1 MTPKAGVPPMPPAN
15 VGLLGCVR
23 SAALVVV
30 FSSFLSLAALAAHA
44 QSSPAPVGELF
55 PVDVDVR
62 NPALQVGT
70 GLTVT
75 NGTQL
80 AAGEAPAV
88 LRLARGG
95 QVRLCPGSG
104 LGVNTVPGNDGLLL
118 SMSAGS
124 IVVNYALQDFADTL
138 VTPDFRVLMAGPGTF
153 HFALGV
159 TSRGDTC
166 AKPMAGNSSR
176 LILSEVFGTGTY
188 QIKEDE
194 AVLFSGGKL
203 SGRTSITAECGCPGA
218 APIQRASIAVEP
230 GSVESGDASAPPTV
244 SSPAAPALA
253 PPDKPGHIKV
263 AVETPFVFSAKGSS
277 PPYSV
282 ARVNFSTLPNVF
294 SLQERVKPSVP
305 PETAPEVSAKAEEPP
320 APKKEKKEKKGF
332 MGKVKGFFSGIFHS

>member
-1 MTPKAGVPPMPPAN
+1 MPHAN
-15 VGLLGCVR
+15 VGLVGFIR
-23 SAALVVV
+23 SAALAVG
-30 FSSFLSLAALAAHA
+30 FSSFLSLAAPAAHA

-55 PVDVDVR
+55 PVDVDAR
-62 NPALQVGT
+62 SAALQVGT

-75 NGTQL
+75 NGSQL

-124 IVVNYALQDFADTL
+124 IVVNYALRDFADTL

-166 AKPMAGNSSR
+166 VKPMAGNTSR
-176 LILSEVFGTGTY
+176 LIVSEVFGTGTY

-218 APIQRASIAVEP
+218 APIQRAAV
-230 GSVESGDASAPPTV
+230 SVDTSAP
-244 SSPAAPALA
+244 SESLSPAAPSSA
-253 PPDKPGHIKV
+253 PPDKPGQNNKV
-263 AVETPFVFSAKGSS
+263 AVATPFVFSARGAS

-282 ARVNFSTLPNVF
+282 ARVNFSGLPDVF
-294 SLQERVKPSVP
+294 LLQEKVKPSVP
-305 PETAPEVSAKAEEPP
+305 RETMPEVSAKTEEPP
-320 APKKEKKEKKGF
+320 VPKKEKKEKKGF
-332 MGKVKGFFSGIFHS
+332 MGKVKGFFSGIFHN

>member
-1 MTPKAGVPPMPPAN
+1 MPKAEVPPLPHTI
-15 VGLLGCVR
+15 LGFVR
-23 SAALVVV
+23 SAALAVV
-30 FSSFLSLAALAAHA
+30 FSSFLFLAAHA

-55 PVDVDVR
+55 PVDVDAVR

-124 IVVNYALQDFADTL
+124 IVVNYALRDFADTL
-138 VTPDFRVLMAGPGTF
+138 VTPDFRILMAGPGTF

-166 AKPMAGNSSR
+166 VRPMAGNTSR
-176 LILSEVFGTGTY
+176 LIISEVFGTGTY

-218 APIQRASIAVEP
+218 TPIQRAA
-230 GSVESGDASAPPTV
+230 ASADTDAPSESP
-244 SSPAAPALA
+244 SPAAPS
-253 PPDKPGHIKV
+253 PPDKPGQNKV
-263 AVETPFVFSAKGSS
+263 AVATAFVFSARGAS

-282 ARVNFSTLPNVF
+282 ARVNFSALPDVF
-294 SLQERVKPSVP
+294 LLQEKVKPSVP
-305 PETAPEVSAKAEEPP
+305 RETTPEVSAKTEEPP
-320 APKKEKKEKKGF
+320 VPKKEKKEKKGF